1 MIRLLVAVLMTAAA
15 SCSSVPIAAQQAP
28 QVHATM
34 VTHPS
39 PCEAEGGCIFV
50 SRARLVQE
58 IKAAAQALKPEICR
72 RDSSV

>member
-1 MIRLLVAVLMTAAA
+1 MIRPLAAMVVAAAA
-15 SCSSVPIAAQQAP
+15 SCSTVPIAAQQEP
-28 QVHATM
+28 QVQATM

-39 PCEAEGGCIFV
+39 KCAEEGGCIFV

-72 RDSSV
+72 RDSTV